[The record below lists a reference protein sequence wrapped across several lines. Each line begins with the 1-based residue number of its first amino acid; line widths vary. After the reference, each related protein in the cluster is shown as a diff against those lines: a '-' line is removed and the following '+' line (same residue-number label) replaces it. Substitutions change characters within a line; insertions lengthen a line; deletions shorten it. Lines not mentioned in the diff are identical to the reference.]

1 MDPDFLLVDM
11 RLGYQK
17 RITFAS
23 LGADRIMNVKRR
35 YTIFLTSILYLVAMA
50 THVPYSVDQYN
61 RWTKLSTSELMRR
74 GQDYLQNKGWADS
87 AMVCYSIVADRA
99 QHNGLDSKEMYHI
112 ARALNNIGYIYAA
125 YYYDYQKAY
134 ENVKR
139 SMELSRQYGFNNN
152 LAYVYMNMA
161 SILDSRNRLV
171 SDETLSTEVLDNT
184 RLAFDVAVKSGEW
197 NVAVTSIYNMLDMI
211 HDKGEAELI
220 APDLARFK
228 GLQLSDSVEM
238 WQCTRMFCQATEAFQ
253 DGQYQQALNYYDK
266 MLSEAQNVTTNRQQC
281 IIKAMQQKAAVLAV
295 MHRYEE
301 AISCLQQVK
310 QIAINHGMQSEL
322 IDNYKAMAQVYVG
335 MGNRQM
341 AEQLDYKYLKARDE
355 FIHKSHAEML
365 EKSRFLD
372 EMSRVNEQVAQIQ
385 AKHERAHQL
394 LLMVCLITAIIL
406 IALLLLVRSN
416 IKQRNYIRH
425 LYEKNVQLLDV
436 KVAADQPASHAVDK
450 QEESAPKYQSQ
461 LDQESKDRLFERINH
476 VMDDITIICKPDF
489 SLQQLATLV
498 GSNYKYVSQVVNERY
513 GKSFKQVLNEQRVRE
528 ACRILNEPNQ
538 SAHLTIEAIAANLGF
553 NSRSNFTVTFKRITG
568 ISPSDFMKMAK
579 EK

>member
-1 MDPDFLLVDM
+1 MLL
-11 RLGYQK
+11 
-17 RITFAS
+17 AS
-23 LGADRIMNVKRR
+23 VMMLDANAYNVNQHNQWVK
-35 YTIFLTSILYLVAMA
+35 V
-50 THVPYSVDQYN
+50 
-61 RWTKLSTSELMRR
+61 STEELMRR
-74 GQDYLQNKGWADS
+74 GQDYLQNKGWVDS
-87 AMVCYSIVADRA
+87 AMVCYSIVANRT
-99 QHNGLDSKEMYHI
+99 HNNNLESKEMYQI
-112 ARALNNIGYIYAA
+112 ARALNNIGYISAT
-125 YYYDYQKAY
+125 YYYDFQKAY
-134 ENVKR
+134 ENLNK
-139 SMELSRQYGFNNN
+139 SMELSKLYGFDNN
-152 LAYVYMNMA
+152 LAYSYLNMA
-161 SILDSRNRLV
+161 SIFDNRNRLFAN
-171 SDETLSTEVLDNT
+171 DALSTEALDNT
-184 RLAFDVAVKSGEW
+184 KLAFDFAVKAQEW

-365 EKSRFLD
+365 ERSRFLD

-461 LDQESKDRLFERINH
+461 LDQERKDRLFERINH

-553 NSRSNFTVTFKRITG
+553 NSRSNFTITFKRITG

>member
-1 MDPDFLLVDM
+1 MDYVLLLM
-11 RLGYQK
+11 FKKLLCA
-17 RITFAS
+17 ILFMLLAS
-23 LGADRIMNVKRR
+23 VTMLGANAYNVN
-35 YTIFLTSILYLVAMA
+35 
-50 THVPYSVDQYN
+50 QYN
-61 RWTKLSTSELMRR
+61 QWVKISTEELMRR

-139 SMELSRQYGFNNN
+139 SMELSRQYGFNKN

-281 IIKAMQQKAAVLAV
+281 
-295 MHRYEE
+295 
-301 AISCLQQVK
+301 S
-310 QIAINHGMQSEL
+310 
-322 IDNYKAMAQVYVG
+322 
-335 MGNRQM
+335 
-341 AEQLDYKYLKARDE
+341 
-355 FIHKSHAEML
+355 
-365 EKSRFLD
+365 
-372 EMSRVNEQVAQIQ
+372 
-385 AKHERAHQL
+385 
-394 LLMVCLITAIIL
+394 
-406 IALLLLVRSN
+406 
-416 IKQRNYIRH
+416 
-425 LYEKNVQLLDV
+425 
-436 KVAADQPASHAVDK
+436 
-450 QEESAPKYQSQ
+450 
-461 LDQESKDRLFERINH
+461 
-476 VMDDITIICKPDF
+476 
-489 SLQQLATLV
+489 SLCW
-498 GSNYKYVSQVVNERY
+498 Y
-513 GKSFKQVLNEQRVRE
+513 GK
-528 ACRILNEPNQ
+528 P
-538 SAHLTIEAIAANLGF
+538 
-553 NSRSNFTVTFKRITG
+553 SNG
-568 ISPSDFMKMAK
+568 
-579 EK
+579 

>member
-1 MDPDFLLVDM
+1 MLLASVMM
-11 RLGYQK
+11 R
-17 RITFAS
+17 
-23 LGADRIMNVKRR
+23 GANAYNINQHNQWVK
-35 YTIFLTSILYLVAMA
+35 V
-50 THVPYSVDQYN
+50 
-61 RWTKLSTSELMRR
+61 STEGLMRR
-74 GQDYLQNKGWADS
+74 GQDYLQNKGWVDS
-87 AMVCYSIVADRA
+87 ALVCYTIVANRA
-99 QHNGLDSKEMYHI
+99 LRTDQDSKEMNHI

-139 SMELSRQYGFNNN
+139 SMEMSKQYGFDNN

-406 IALLLLVRSN
+406 IALVLLVRSN

-436 KVAADQPASHAVDK
+436 KVADTVPAAQAEGE
-450 QEESAPKYQSQ
+450 QEENAPKYQGL
-461 LDQESKDRLFERINH
+461 LDQESKDRLFNQIKR
-476 VMDDITIICKPDF
+476 VMDDMSIICKPNF
-489 SLQQLATLV
+489 SLQQLADQV
-498 GSNYKYVSQVVNERY
+498 GSNYKYVSQVLNECY

-528 ACRILNEPNQ
+528 ACRILNDTQQ
-538 SAHLTIEAIAANLGF
+538 SSHLTIEAIAANLGF

-568 ISPSDFMKMAK
+568 ISPSDFLKMAK
-579 EK
+579 EKKE

>member
-1 MDPDFLLVDM
+1 MKQLFAILLTLLVSVSA
-11 RLGYQK
+11 Q
-17 RITFAS
+17 
-23 LGADRIMNVKRR
+23 GAHAYNVN
-35 YTIFLTSILYLVAMA
+35 
-50 THVPYSVDQYN
+50 QYN
-61 RWTKLSTSELMRR
+61 RLARLTTEELMRR

-238 WQCTRMFCQATEAFQ
+238 WQCTRMFCQATEAYFS
-253 DGQYQQALNYYDK
+253 GQYAKALEYYGQMEIK
-266 MLSEAQNVTTNRQQC
+266 AQEVTTNRQQC

-406 IALLLLVRSN
+406 IALVLLVRSN

-450 QEESAPKYQSQ
+450 QEESAPKYQGL
-461 LDQESKDRLFERINH
+461 LDQESKDRLFDQIKR
-476 VMDDITIICKPDF
+476 VMDDMSIICKPDF
-489 SLQQLATLV
+489 SLQQLADQV
-498 GSNYKYVSQVVNERY
+498 GSNYKYVSQVLNECY

-528 ACRILNEPNQ
+528 ACRMFNDTERYGN
-538 SAHLTIEAIAANLGF
+538 LTIEAIAANLGF

>member
-1 MDPDFLLVDM
+1 MFKKQLCAILIMLLASVMM
-11 RLGYQK
+11 R
-17 RITFAS
+17 
-23 LGADRIMNVKRR
+23 GANAYNINQHNQWVK
-35 YTIFLTSILYLVAMA
+35 V
-50 THVPYSVDQYN
+50 
-61 RWTKLSTSELMRR
+61 STEGLMRR
-74 GQDYLQNKGWADS
+74 GQDYLQNKGWVDS
-87 AMVCYSIVADRA
+87 ALVCYTIVANRA
-99 QHNGLDSKEMYHI
+99 RRTDQDSKEMYQI

-139 SMELSRQYGFNNN
+139 SMEMSKQYGFDNN

-197 NVAVTSIYNMLDMI
+197 NVAVTSIYNMLGMI

-489 SLQQLATLV
+489 SLQQLADQV
-498 GSNYKYVSQVVNERY
+498 GSNYKYVSQVLNEFY

-528 ACRILNEPNQ
+528 ACRMFNDTERYGN
-538 SAHLTIEAIAANLGF
+538 LTIEAIAANLGF

-579 EK
+579 GK

>member
-1 MDPDFLLVDM
+1 MFKKQNLVILL
-11 RLGYQK
+11 
-17 RITFAS
+17 
-23 LGADRIMNVKRR
+23 
-35 YTIFLTSILYLVAMA
+35 ILVLVAVTMRGA
-50 THVPYSVDQYN
+50 NAYNVGQYN
-61 RWTKLSTSELMRR
+61 RMARYSTDELMRR

-87 AMVCYSIVADRA
+87 AMVCYSIVASRIQFKNQDNR
-99 QHNGLDSKEMYHI
+99 QMYQI
-112 ARALNNIGYIYAA
+112 ASALNNAGYIYAV
-125 YYYDYQKAY
+125 YFYDYKKAY

-139 SMELSRQYGFNNN
+139 SMELSRQYGFDSN
-152 LAYVYMNMA
+152 LAYAYINMA
-161 SILDSRNRLV
+161 SIIVNRNRLI
-171 SDETLSTEVLDNT
+171 SDEVLTTEALDNT
-184 RLAFDVAVKSGEW
+184 RLAFDVAVKAGEW

-211 HDKGEAELI
+211 NDKADFSLI
-220 APDLARFK
+220 KPDLARFK
-228 GLQLSDSVEM
+228 NLQVTDSVEM
-238 WQCTRMFCQATEAFQ
+238 WQCTRMFCQAAEAFQ
-253 DGQYQQALNYYDK
+253 AGDYPQALNYYDQ
-266 MLSEAQNVTTNRQQC
+266 MLLKAQEVTTNRQQC
-281 IIKAMQQKAAVLAV
+281 IIEAMQQKAVVLDA
-295 MHRYEE
+295 MHRYEDAVSVLRDVE
-301 AISCLQQVK
+301 R
-310 QIAINHGMQSEL
+310 IAIGNGMQSEL
-322 IDNYKAMAQVYVG
+322 ISTYQAMAKVYAN

>member
-1 MDPDFLLVDM
+1 
-11 RLGYQK
+11 
-17 RITFAS
+17 
-23 LGADRIMNVKRR
+23 
-35 YTIFLTSILYLVAMA
+35 
-50 THVPYSVDQYN
+50 
-61 RWTKLSTSELMRR
+61 
-74 GQDYLQNKGWADS
+74 
-87 AMVCYSIVADRA
+87 MVCYSIVANRA
-99 QHNGLDSKEMYHI
+99 QDNNLESKEIYQI
-112 ARALNNIGYIYAA
+112 ARALNNIGYISAT
-125 YYYDYQKAY
+125 YYYDFQKAY
-134 ENVKR
+134 ENLNK
-139 SMELSRQYGFNNN
+139 SMELSKLYGFDNN
-152 LAYVYMNMA
+152 LAYSYLNMA
-161 SILDSRNRLV
+161 SIIDSRNRLFAN
-171 SDETLSTEVLDNT
+171 DALSTETLDNT
-184 RLAFDVAVKSGEW
+184 KLAFDFAVKAKEW

-211 HDKGEAELI
+211 HNKADFELI
-220 APDLARFK
+220 TPDLTRFK
-228 GLQLSDSVEM
+228 NLQLTDSVEM
-238 WQCTRMFCQATEAFQ
+238 WQCTRMFCKATEAFQ
-253 DGQYQQALNYYDK
+253 AGQYQQALNYYEK
-266 MLSEAQNVTTNRQQC
+266 MLGEAQEITTNRQQC

-295 MHRYEE
+295 MRHYEE
-301 AISCLQQVK
+301 AISCLREVEH
-310 QIAINHGMQSEL
+310 IALDNGMQSEL

-372 EMSRVNEQVAQIQ
+372 ELSRVNEQAAQIQ

-436 KVAADQPASHAVDK
+436 KVTAEQPAS
-450 QEESAPKYQSQ
+450 QEDSAPKYQSQ
-461 LDQESKDRLFERINH
+461 LDQESKDRLFERIKD
-476 VMDDITIICKPDF
+476 VMNDIAIICKPDF
-489 SLQQLATLV
+489 SLQQLAIQV
-498 GSNYKYVSQVVNERY
+498 GSNYKYVSQVVNESY

-528 ACRILNEPNQ
+528 ACRILNDPNQ

>member
-1 MDPDFLLVDM
+1 MFKKQLCTILIILLASVSM
-11 RLGYQK
+11 R
-17 RITFAS
+17 
-23 LGADRIMNVKRR
+23 GANAYNISQHNQWVK
-35 YTIFLTSILYLVAMA
+35 I
-50 THVPYSVDQYN
+50 
-61 RWTKLSTSELMRR
+61 STEDLMRR

-87 AMVCYSIVADRA
+87 AMVCYTIVANRA
-99 QHNGLDSKEMYHI
+99 QHTGLDSKEMYHI

-139 SMELSRQYGFNNN
+139 SMEISRQYGFNNN

-184 RLAFDVAVKSGEW
+184 RLAFDVAVKAREW

-355 FIHKSHAEML
+355 FIRKSHAEML
-365 EKSRFLD
+365 EKARFLD

-406 IALLLLVRSN
+406 IALILLVRSN

-476 VMDDITIICKPDF
+476 VMDDITLICKPDF

-498 GSNYKYVSQVVNERY
+498 GSNYKYVSQVVNERD

>member
-1 MDPDFLLVDM
+1 MFKKQNLVILL
-11 RLGYQK
+11 
-17 RITFAS
+17 
-23 LGADRIMNVKRR
+23 
-35 YTIFLTSILYLVAMA
+35 ILVLVAVTMRGA
-50 THVPYSVDQYN
+50 NAYNVGQYN
-61 RWTKLSTSELMRR
+61 SMARYSTDELMRR

-87 AMVCYSIVADRA
+87 AMVCYTIVANRA
-99 QHNGLDSKEMYHI
+99 QHTGLDSKEMYQI

-139 SMELSRQYGFNNN
+139 SMEISRQYGFDNN
-152 LAYVYMNMA
+152 LAYAYINMA
-161 SILDSRNRLV
+161 SIIDNRNRLI
-171 SDETLSTEVLDNT
+171 SDEVLSTEVLDNT
-184 RLAFDVAVKSGEW
+184 RLAFDVAVKAREW
-197 NVAVTSIYNMLDMI
+197 NVAVTSVYNMLDMI
-211 HDKGEAELI
+211 NDKADFTLI
-220 APDLARFK
+220 TPDLARFK
-228 GLQLSDSVEM
+228 NLQLTDSVEM

-253 DGQYQQALNYYDK
+253 AGNYPQALNYYDQ
-266 MLSEAQNVTTNRQQC
+266 MLLKAQEVTTNRQQC
-281 IIKAMQQKAAVLAV
+281 IIEAMQQKAAVLAV

-355 FIHKSHAEML
+355 FIHKSHAQML

-372 EMSRVNEQVAQIQ
+372 EMRRVNDQVAQIQ

-394 LLMVCLITAIIL
+394 LLMVSVIAAIIL
-406 IALLLLVRSN
+406 IALVLLVRSN

-425 LYEKNVQLLDV
+425 LYEKNVLLLDV
-436 KVAADQPASHAVDK
+436 RAGAAPAVELPAKGHD
-450 QEESAPKYQSQ
+450 ETPPKYQNQ
-461 LDQESKDRLFERINH
+461 LDQQSKERLYESIKR
-476 VMDDITIICKPDF
+476 VMDDMAIICKPDF
-489 SLQQLATLV
+489 SLQHLATLV

-513 GKSFKQVLNEQRVRE
+513 GKSFKQVLNEERVRE
-528 ACRILNEPNQ
+528 ACIILNDPNQ